1 VSVLEFFAVAV
12 LLLLTVIVNA
22 RWILG
27 IKVENTLAAQISGH
41 IHDGAKA
48 FLSSEYKVM
57 FPWIGILF
65 VVLALLTGFK
75 SAIAFL
81 AGALFSIAAG
91 YIGMQIA
98 TLANVRTTEAARK
111 GSGDAL
117 AVAFSAG
124 SVMGMT
130 VVAFGLL
137 GLGLVVFIFGGFEK
151 AGNIVSSFSLGASF
165 VALFARVG
173 GGIFTKAADVGADLV
188 GKVEANI
195 PEDDPRNPAV
205 IADNVGDNV
214 GDVAG
219 MGADLYESYVGSIVA
234 CIVLALAEQNMVG
247 LSFVLWAV
255 ALGAL
260 SSWFTILLVRGIS
273 SRSRMEPANV
283 FRMGSVLVTLLAVV
297 SVCLIPLWTSASWS
311 YVVSTVAGMIV
322 GIAIGFITDYYT
334 MGEPIKEIAKASETG
349 AATNILSGMAIAM
362 QSTFFPVILVGL
374 ATIISYYSAGLFGIA
389 LAGVGMLCTLAYSL
403 SVDAYGPVADNAGG
417 IAEMAHFSPQ
427 VREVTDGLDALGN
440 ATAAMGKGFAIASAA
455 LTALALFAAFNSAVG
470 LQALDVSDPKVLTGV
485 MVGAASPFLFSSIV
499 INAVSR
505 TAFVI
510 VKEVRRQFK
519 EIPGLLSGQADPD
532 YVVCVGIS
540 TQHALKN
547 MVVPALLALILP
559 LASYFLLGVEGVGG
573 VLIGQ
578 TVSGFVMAVYMAN
591 AGGAW
596 DNAKKLIEGGFLGG
610 KGSEAHHAAVIGDTV
625 GDPLKDTAGPS
636 INILMKLSTVVSLIL
651 IPIFVEMGLPV
662 LIDLFS
668 K

>member
-1 VSVLEFFAVAV
+1 MVGFFAAAV
-12 LLLLTVIVNA
+12 LLLVTVILSA
-22 RWILG
+22 RWVLH
-27 IKVENTLAAQISGH
+27 IKVENQRAADISRH

-48 FLSSEYKVM
+48 FLTSEYRVM
-57 FPWIGILF
+57 FPWIMLLF
-65 VVLALLTGFK
+65 VALIFLTGYK
-75 SAIAFL
+75 SAIAFIVGS
-81 AGALFSIAAG
+81 AFSVAAG

-98 TLANVRTTEAARK
+98 TLSNVRTTEAARK

-117 AVAFSAG
+117 LVAFSAG

-137 GLGLVVFIFGGFEK
+137 GLGVVAAMFGGFE
-151 AGNIVSSFSLGASF
+151 ASGSIISSFSLGASF

-234 CIVLALAEQNMVG
+234 CIILAVTQTDDVG
-247 LSFVLWAV
+247 LNFTLWTAT
-255 ALGAL
+255 LGAL
-260 SSWFTILLVRGIS
+260 SSWFTVLLVRYIS
-273 SRSRMEPANV
+273 THSRMEPANI
-283 FRMGSVLVTLLAVV
+283 FRLGSVLVTTMAVV
-297 SVCLIPLWTSASWS
+297 LVCFIPMWTGASWS
-311 YVVSTVAGMIV
+311 LVIATIAGMLV
-322 GIAIGFITDYYT
+322 GITIGFITDYYT
-334 MGEPIKEIAKASETG
+334 MGKPIKEIAKASETG

-362 QSTFFPVILVGL
+362 ESTFLPVILVGL
-374 ATIISYYSAGLFGIA
+374 AIIVAYVSAGLFGIA
-389 LAGVGMLCTLAYSL
+389 LAGVGMLCTLAFSL

-417 IAEMAHFSPQ
+417 IAEMAHFPPQ
-427 VREVTDGLDALGN
+427 IRDVTDGLDALGN

-455 LTALALFAAFNSAVG
+455 LTALALFSAFNSAVG
-470 LQALDVSDPKVLTGV
+470 LQALDISDPRVLTGV
-485 MVGAASPFLFSSIV
+485 MIGAASPFLFSSIV
-499 INAVSR
+499 INAVST

-519 EIPGLLSGQADPD
+519 EIPGLLSGHADPD
-532 YVVCVGIS
+532 YVVCVSIS
-540 TQHALKN
+540 TSHALKN
-547 MVVPALLALILP
+547 MVIPALLALILP
-559 LASYFLLGVEGVGG
+559 LASYFLLGVAGVGG

-596 DNAKKLIEGGFLGG
+596 DNAKKLIEGGLLGG

-651 IPIFVEMGLPV
+651 IPIFVKMGLPA
-662 LIDLFS
+662 LIDLIV

>member
-1 VSVLEFFAVAV
+1 MLEFFAVAV

-651 IPIFVEMGLPV
+651 IPIFV
-662 LIDLFS
+662 
-668 K
+668 

>member
-1 VSVLEFFAVAV
+1 VLEFFAVAV

-662 LIDLFS
+662 LIDLFA

>member
-1 VSVLEFFAVAV
+1 MLEFFAVAV

-662 LIDLFS
+662 LIDLFA

>member
-1 VSVLEFFAVAV
+1 MLEFFAVAV

-65 VVLALLTGFK
+65 VVLALLTGFN

-151 AGNIVSSFSLGASF
+151 AGSIVSSFSLGASF

-247 LSFVLWAV
+247 LSFVLWVV

-273 SRSRMEPANV
+273 SRSRMEPARV
-283 FRMGSVLVTLLAVV
+283 FRMGSVLVTLLAVIF
-297 SVCLIPLWTSASWS
+297 VCLVPLWAGASWS

-322 GIAIGFITDYYT
+322 GIAIGFITDHYT

-374 ATIISYYSAGLFGIA
+374 ATIVSYFSAGLFGIA
-389 LAGVGMLCTLAYSL
+389 LAGVGMLSTLAFSL

-470 LQALDVSDPKVLTGV
+470 LRALDVSDPKVLTGV

-519 EIPGLLSGQADPD
+519 EIPGLISGQANPD

-578 TVSGFVMAVYMAN
+578 TVCGFVMAVYMAN

-596 DNAKKLIEGGFLGG
+596 DNAKKLIEGGLLGG

-662 LIDLFS
+662 LIDLFA

>member
-1 VSVLEFFAVAV
+1 L
-12 LLLLTVIVNA
+12 
-22 RWILG
+22 
-27 IKVENTLAAQISGH
+27 KVESERAATISKH
-41 IHDGAKA
+41 IHEGAKA
-48 FLSSEYKVM
+48 FLNSEYRII
-57 FPWIGILF
+57 FPWI
-65 VVLALLTGFK
+65 ALLFLILIFLTGYK
-75 SAIAFL
+75 SAIAFIF
-81 AGALFSIAAG
+81 GSMFSIAAG

-98 TLANVRTTEAARK
+98 TLANVRTTESAK
-111 GSGDAL
+111 GGSGPAL
-117 AVAFSAG
+117 RVAFSAG

-137 GLGLVVFIFGGFEK
+137 GLGLVAIMFGGFRS
-151 AGNIVSSFSLGASF
+151 ASSIISSFSLGASF

-188 GKVEANI
+188 GKIEANI

-234 CIVLALAEQNMVG
+234 CIILAVTQTDDVG
-247 LSFVLWAV
+247 INFTLWAV
-255 ALGAL
+255 TLGAF
-260 SSWFTILLVRGIS
+260 SSWLTILLVRYIS
-273 SRSRMEPANV
+273 AHSKMEPANV
-283 FRMGSVLVTLLAVV
+283 FRLGSILVTAMAVLF
-297 SVCLIPLWTSASWS
+297 VCLIPLWTGASWFM
-311 YVVSTVAGMIV
+311 VIATVAGLLV

-334 MGEPIKEIAKASETG
+334 MGKPVKEIAEASETG
-349 AATNILSGMAIAM
+349 AATNILSGMATAM
-362 QSTFFPVILVGL
+362 ESTFLPVLLVGL
-374 ATIISYYSAGLFGIA
+374 AIIIAYFSCGLFGIA
-389 LAGVGMLCTLAYSL
+389 LAGVGMLSTLAFSL

-417 IAEMAHFSPQ
+417 IAEMAHFPPQ

-440 ATAAMGKGFAIASAA
+440 TTAAMGKGFAIASAA
-455 LTALALFAAFNSAVG
+455 LTALALFSAFNSAVG
-470 LQALDVSDPKVLTGV
+470 LQTLDISDPSVLTGV
-485 MVGAASPFLFSSIV
+485 MIGAASPFLFSSIV
-499 INAVSR
+499 IKAVSD

-519 EIPGLLSGQADPD
+519 EIPGLLSGKADPD

-540 TQHALKN
+540 TSHALRS

-559 LASYFLLGVEGVGG
+559 LACYFILGVTGVGG

-596 DNAKKLIEGGFLGG
+596 DNAKKLIEGGVLGG

-651 IPIFVEMGLPV
+651 VPIFVKMGLPV
-662 LIDLFS
+662 LISLFG

>member
-1 VSVLEFFAVAV
+1 VLEFFAVAV

>member
-1 VSVLEFFAVAV
+1 MLEFFAVAV

>member
-662 LIDLFS
+662 LIDLFA

>member
-1 VSVLEFFAVAV
+1 MLEFFAVAV
-12 LLLLTVIVNA
+12 LLLLTVILSA

-27 IKVENTLAAQISGH
+27 IKVENALAAQISGH

-57 FPWIGILF
+57 FPWIVVLF
-65 VVLALLTGFK
+65 IVLALLTGYK

-98 TLANVRTTEAARK
+98 TLANVRTTEAARR

-117 AVAFSAG
+117 SVAFSAG

-137 GLGLVVFIFGGFEK
+137 GLGLVVFVFGGFEK
-151 AGNIVSSFSLGASF
+151 AGGIVSSFSLGASF

-234 CIVLALAEQNMVG
+234 CIVLALAEKNMVG

-255 ALGAL
+255 SLGAL

-283 FRMGSVLVTLLAVV
+283 FRMGSILVTLLAVGF
-297 SVCLIPLWTSASWS
+297 VCLIPMWTGASWS

-334 MGEPIKEIAKASETG
+334 MGAPIKEIAKASETG

-362 QSTFFPVILVGL
+362 QSTFLPVLLVGL
-374 ATIISYYSAGLFGIA
+374 ATIVAYLSAGLFGIA

-470 LQALDVSDPKVLTGV
+470 IKALDVSDPKVLTGV

-519 EIPGLLSGQADPD
+519 EIPGLLSGQANPD
-532 YVVCVGIS
+532 YVVCVSIS
-540 TQHALKN
+540 TSHALKN

-651 IPIFVEMGLPV
+651 IPIFVQMGLPV
-662 LIDLFS
+662 LIDLFA